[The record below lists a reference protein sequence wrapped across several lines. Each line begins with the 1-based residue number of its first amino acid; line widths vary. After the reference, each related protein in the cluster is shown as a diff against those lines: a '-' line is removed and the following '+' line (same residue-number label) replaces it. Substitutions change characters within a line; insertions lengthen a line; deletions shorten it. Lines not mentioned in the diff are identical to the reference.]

1 MRKENFIKLYDLF
14 QEQYLNLDKLIN
26 YKELSDLEF
35 DYLYNL
41 GCDIK
46 NTIEFYELDTFQK
59 YDLEF
64 KKEIIEIAS
73 VDYLKKYYLCELI
86 KSNKYDISE
95 LKLILDIF
103 KKANLGNNIVY
114 IYNVLES
121 EIAIKNKVNFDVCKI
136 MQGVEDFYKLKSI
149 SYLAITD
156 GIDNNLLFKY
166 IDLILNAKES
176 FQTEYITLIIMKFK
190 NEGFVFRL
198 IDYFLNFDSFHK
210 VNYAYQLIDF
220 KGSVDFCVFEV
231 LEELNLSQSEDES
244 YKIYEKAKLEMSLE
258 NKEVSFVDLY
268 NMNKNVAINK
278 LQDENSS
285 KIKVKVDS

>member
-46 NTIEFYELDTFQK
+46 NTIEFYELDIFK
-59 YDLEF
+59 NFDLEF

-121 EIAIKNKVNFDVCKI
+121 EIAIKNNVNFDVCKI